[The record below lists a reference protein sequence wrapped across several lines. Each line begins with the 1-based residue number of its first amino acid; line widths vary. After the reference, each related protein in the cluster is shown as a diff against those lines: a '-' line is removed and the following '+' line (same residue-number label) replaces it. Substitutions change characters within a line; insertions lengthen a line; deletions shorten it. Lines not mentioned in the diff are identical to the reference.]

1 MGESGGYKYS
11 HSRNK
16 IKSHT
21 QVDTQLHIKQWN
33 IPVWIWNEILY
44 CSQTYM
50 CKLYF
55 ILSKDSFPILFK
67 ECFSIIYFS
76 CKIWLLVQS
85 DHSPTPIGYN
95 MTYSFLKV
103 FVLHE
108 GRCFVSQFV
117 FYDPTFLI
125 VITQSVRIQFNLYHS
140 NTRFFI
146 SILHEMFRIWK
157 IRNCVYYTCCL
168 LHCLSRLVWYYL
180 SL

>member
-50 CKLYF
+50 YMCKLYF

-67 ECFSIIYFS
+67 EYFSIIYFS

-95 MTYSFLKV
+95 MTYSFKSVCITWRSL
-103 FVLHE
+103 FCQSI
-108 GRCFVSQFV
+108 CFLWS
-117 FYDPTFLI
+117 
-125 VITQSVRIQFNLYHS
+125 NLFDCD
-140 NTRFFI
+140 NPIGKDTI
-146 SILHEMFRIWK
+146 
-157 IRNCVYYTCCL
+157 
-168 LHCLSRLVWYYL
+168 
-180 SL
+180 